1 MPVFFKVS
9 LFFSS
14 RELATLT
21 ICWPVYFVL
30 TCVLPSR
37 HVQRT
42 LRTLYVPST
51 HPTTILTATQIQRR
65 VQRGFTALAYYSG
78 VFKWTPEVQHFKNM
92 WQKMDDE
99 NLWLRC
105 TETGKWLLSTT
116 AMKDEPDESKGLAVQ
131 IKHGLLDAT
140 IPDAGGTCSNLCL
153 LHSSIYILRS
163 CPCISP
169 PKYAVSGGMRV
180 FA

>member
-1 MPVFFKVS
+1 M
-9 LFFSS
+9 
-14 RELATLT
+14 
-21 ICWPVYFVL
+21 L

-42 LRTLYVPST
+42 LCTLYVPST
-51 HPTTILTATQIQRR
+51 PPTTILMATQIQRR
-65 VQRGFTALAYYSG
+65 VQRGFIALAYYSG

-116 AMKDEPDESKGLAVQ
+116 AMKDNPGEVNGLAVQ
-131 IKHGLLDAT
+131 TKHGLLDAT

-163 CPCISP
+163 CPCIPP

>member
-1 MPVFFKVS
+1 MCCH
-9 LFFSS
+9 LD
-14 RELATLT
+14 
-21 ICWPVYFVL
+21 
-30 TCVLPSR
+30 TCNVRCVHYTFHP
-37 HVQRT
+37 H
-42 LRTLYVPST
+42 P
-51 HPTTILTATQIQRR
+51 PTTILTATQIQRR

-78 VFKWTPEVQHFKNM
+78 VFKWTPAVQHFKNM

-153 LHSSIYILRS
+153 LHSSIYIPRS